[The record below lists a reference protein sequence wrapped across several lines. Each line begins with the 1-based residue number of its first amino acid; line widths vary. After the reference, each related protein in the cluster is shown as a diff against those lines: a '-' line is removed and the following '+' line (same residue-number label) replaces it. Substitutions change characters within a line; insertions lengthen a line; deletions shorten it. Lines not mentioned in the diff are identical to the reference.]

1 MTYKLKLAHTT
12 ANMNQFPSN
21 ATQPEKVLICHTILS
36 VTVSCKA
43 SKICEIFNIDFSF
56 FICSCDL

>member
-21 ATQPEKVLICHTILS
+21 ATQPEKVLIC
-36 VTVSCKA
+36 K
-43 SKICEIFNIDFSF
+43 
-56 FICSCDL
+56 